1 MNLSTAH
8 LAMLVSLV
16 AAGCGDAPV
25 GPPAPTGEWLRGD
38 LHLHSSHSTDA
49 LDNPVDVVI
58 ARAEGL
64 GMDYFVFTD
73 HDNHV
78 NGAITTWSDPLYA
91 SDQMVMLYGTEFTTA
106 RFHANL
112 FSAMPWDHLALYALR
127 DGAGEDILDEAH
139 AQGLHFSVNHPVN
152 MDPWELPLS
161 LPYDS
166 MEVWNAVFRLPAN
179 NTQAIALWD
188 GLLLDGRRVPAR
200 GGSDSHHQE
209 GYEGGLL
216 NVGNPTTWIFARERT
231 AEAIIEALGAGRASI
246 SYAAEA
252 ERLDFSA
259 DAEGDGVYE
268 TLVGDTLPAA
278 GRRLRFRVEVASAQA
293 DAEYEL
299 TVLRNGEPFITQ
311 ELTATSFEFEDRT
324 DAGSRVYYRAELR
337 GPVNLTDTTAPT
349 LYGNMIAMT
358 NPIYVGYE

>member
-1 MNLSTAH
+1 MKLSNAH

-16 AAGCGDAPV
+16 AAGCGDAPM

-112 FSAMPWDHLALYALR
+112 FSAAPWDHLALYALR
-127 DGAGEDILDEAH
+127 DAPGEDILTEAH

-188 GLLLDGRRVPAR
+188 GLLQGGRRVPAR
-200 GGSDSHHQE
+200 GGSDSHHQT

-216 NVGNPTTWIFARERT
+216 NVGNPTTWIFARERS
-231 AEAIIEALGAGRASI
+231 AEAIIAALSAGRASI
-246 SYAAEA
+246 SYAPEA
-252 ERLDFSA
+252 ERLDLTA
-259 DAEGDGVYE
+259 DADGDGVYE
-268 TLVGDTLPAA
+268 TFVGDSVPSSGA
-278 GRRLRFRVEVASAQA
+278 RLRFRVSVAFAQDGA
-293 DAEYEL
+293 AYEL
-299 TVLRNGEPFITQ
+299 TVLRNGEPFLTQ
-311 ELTATSFEFEDRT
+311 ALSGPSFDFEDQPSADT
-324 DAGSRVYYRAELR
+324 LVYYRAELR
-337 GPVNLTDTTAPT
+337 GPVNLTETTAPT
-349 LYGNMIAMT
+349 LYGNMVAMT
-358 NPIYVGYE
+358 NPIYVGYP